1 MFFTIN
7 RKAMNK
13 LKKEQKDKV
22 HQFISFTQSN
32 EQTAIACLTSSNWN
46 LEMACDLFYQNPAYL
61 NQVTTAQ
68 QMDNRKIDQ
77 FFAKYAND
85 PKDKAQK
92 VESDRIGP
100 NGMVRFLRDLGIDPT
115 SRAVMVLAWK
125 LRAQKQCEF
134 TQQEFREGLTILMP
148 TGTLDAKNFRNALIK
163 AEQETVA
170 ERQKFRDL
178 YQFIFKYVKLASQS
192 SLELETAVACWEV
205 LLGDRDHRAGMWV
218 DFLRA
223 RKVKGIPRDTWNLF
237 LEFLEKIDSDLGN
250 YDAEGAWPVLIDE
263 FVEWCRKRT
272 IEGH

>member
-1 MFFTIN
+1 
-7 RKAMNK
+7 MNK

-61 NQVTTAQ
+61 NQVTSAQ

>member
-1 MFFTIN
+1 
-7 RKAMNK
+7 MNK

-61 NQVTTAQ
+61 NQAGVTTSAQ

-134 TQQEFREGLTILMP
+134 TQQEFREGLTILMLFP
-148 TGTLDAKNFRNALIK
+148 NNYYMF
-163 AEQETVA
+163 TV
-170 ERQKFRDL
+170 
-178 YQFIFKYVKLASQS
+178 
-192 SLELETAVACWEV
+192 
-205 LLGDRDHRAGMWV
+205 GDRDHRAGMWV